1 MRTIDRVRR
10 SGIGIGPERTV
21 REAAAIMDEAG
32 VGALIVLDG
41 DRPAGIVTDRDLV
54 RRALARGYPADARID
69 AVMTVPVFTIDAD
82 ADVHEAYRLFRTHGI
97 RRLAV
102 VREGGRFV
110 GMISVDDLLIDLA
123 GDLADLA
130 GPIIAETAV
139 AHRDSPVPATA

>member
-21 REAAAIMDEAG
+21 REAAAIMDSAG
-32 VGALIVLDG
+32 IGALIVLDG
-41 DRPAGIVTDRDLV
+41 DRPVGIVTDRDLV
-54 RRALARGYPADARID
+54 RRALARGYPPDSRVD

-82 ADVHEAYRLFRTHGI
+82 ADVHEAYRLFRAHGI

-102 VREGGRFV
+102 VREGGAFM

-130 GPIIAETAV
+130 GPIIAETAA

>member
-21 REAAAIMDEAG
+21 REAAAIMEQAG

-41 DRPAGIVTDRDLV
+41 DRPVGIVTDRDLV
-54 RRALARGYPADARID
+54 RRVLARGFPPDARVD
-69 AVMTVPVFTIDAD
+69 GVMTVPVFTIDAD
-82 ADVHEAYRLFRTHGI
+82 ADVHEAYRLLRAHGV
-97 RRLAV
+97 RRLPV
-102 VREGGRFV
+102 VRDGGRFV

-130 GPIIAETAV
+130 GPIIAETAT
-139 AHRDSPVPATA
+139 AHRDSPVPATP